1 VVVSMYIGNL
11 ILLFLNLPMI
21 PFLAKLLNVPKSIL
35 APLIIFFSLTGVYLV
50 SFNLF
55 DLYLMLTIAVV
66 AVWLRLNQF
75 PMAPLLLAF
84 ILGGLLEDNLRRT
97 LLLADG
103 ELAYLLD
110 RPISLFFIVCIAVT
124 LTTALIKHLT
134 VRPAE

>member
-1 VVVSMYIGNL
+1 
-11 ILLFLNLPMI
+11 
-21 PFLAKLLNVPKSIL
+21 
-35 APLIIFFSLTGVYLV
+35 
-50 SFNLF
+50 
-55 DLYLMLTIAVV
+55 MLTIAVV